1 MRRWCLHCGRTGDGG
16 LTRALASTMAP
27 FLSRQ
32 RTTSTCPALAA
43 MWRAV
48 SPRWR
53 PESTD
58 SSNTPPLCLY
68 RGSAVEETH
77 DVADVGRSSALQQ
90 QQHDVQVAHKGCH
103 VDGGQAGLGGEHSV
117 SVPGVAGEGGV
128 DGCGWGHTSVMAW
141 MEAPYLTSSSITFT
155 RFFLQAMWSG
165 VKPF

>member
-1 MRRWCLHCGRTGDGG
+1 MGDGG

-53 PESTD
+53 SESTD
-58 SSNTPPLCLY
+58 SSDTRPLRLY

-77 DVADVGRSSALQQ
+77 DVADVRRSSALQQ
-90 QQHDVQVAHKGCH
+90 QQHDVQVAHEGRH
-103 VDGGQAGLGGEHSV
+103 VDGGQARLGGEHSV
-117 SVPGVAGEGGV
+117 SVPWGEGVG
-128 DGCGWGHTSVMAW
+128 GCGWGHTSVMAW